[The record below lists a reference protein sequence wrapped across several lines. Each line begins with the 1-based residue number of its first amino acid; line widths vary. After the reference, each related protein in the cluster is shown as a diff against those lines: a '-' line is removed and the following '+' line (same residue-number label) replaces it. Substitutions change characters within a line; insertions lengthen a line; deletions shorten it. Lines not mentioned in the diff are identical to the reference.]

1 MNSASIEQFL
11 HDKKKLKDITKKAFD
26 AVDLDNSGYL
36 ERNEVEVVMKNVAVD
51 LGVQKPSDKEI
62 DDVIKELDKNN
73 DGRLSVDEFQ
83 VLIEQILEMM
93 TKAESTIQHKLGRY

>member
-11 HDKKKLKDITKKAFD
+11 HDKKKLQDITKKAFD

-36 ERNEVEVVMKNVAVD
+36 ERNEVEVVMKNVAAD

-93 TKAESTIQHKLGRY
+93 SKAEHNIQHKFGRY